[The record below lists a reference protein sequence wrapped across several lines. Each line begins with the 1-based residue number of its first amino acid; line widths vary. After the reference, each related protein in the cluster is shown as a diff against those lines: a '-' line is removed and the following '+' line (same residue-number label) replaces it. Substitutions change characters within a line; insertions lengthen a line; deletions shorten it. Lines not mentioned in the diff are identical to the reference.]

1 MGERDIQNIMEK
13 NLFVYVTNSG
23 TFWDRTNGKN
33 KRLFPNDTV
42 QMESGVIK
50 FGKTND
56 SIYVFRYNKD
66 GKEMYRK
73 DISTPGMYIVS
84 AMFAQ
89 PLVKS
94 PKEVRNLYN
103 RLKGALGKPNFK
115 IEVNEK
121 LRQPYSI
128 KMHTWLDKG
137 FHYRFI
143 ISTKEQNVSLN
154 MVEEIYE
161 LVNRASKINLKQL
174 LTYMG
179 AFNNN
184 GVMVTVNEE
193 FFETVK
199 VISASFRETAAAL
212 N

>member
-1 MGERDIQNIMEK
+1 MET
-13 NLFVYVTNSG
+13 NLFVFVTRGGS
-23 TFWDRTNGKN
+23 FYDRTNGKN
-33 KRLFPNDTV
+33 KRLFPSDTV
-42 QMESGVIK
+42 TMETGIVS
-50 FGKTND
+50 FGKTNGKL
-56 SIYVFRYNKD
+56 YVFRYNES
-66 GKEMYRK
+66 GKELYRK
-73 DISTPGMYIVS
+73 DITEPGMYIVS
-84 AMFAQ
+84 ALFAQ

-103 RLKGALGKPNFK
+103 RLKTSLGKPNFK

-121 LRQPYSI
+121 LRQPFKI

-143 ISTKEQNVSLN
+143 ISTKDENVPLS

-161 LVNRASKINLKQL
+161 LVNRSSKLDLKML
-174 LTYMG
+174 LKYYG
-179 AFNNN
+179 AFNDT
-184 GVMVTVNEE
+184 GTYFTINEE

-199 VISASFRETAAAL
+199 VISNAYRETATAL

>member
-1 MGERDIQNIMEK
+1 MSKNIMEK
-13 NLFVYVTNSG
+13 NLFVYVTSNGS
-23 TFWDRTNGKN
+23 FWDRTNGKN
-33 KRLFPNDTV
+33 KRLFPNDTI
-42 QMESGVIK
+42 QMESGVIS
-50 FGKTND
+50 FGKKNG
-56 SIYVFRYNKD
+56 SIYVFRYNQS
-66 GKEMYRK
+66 GKEMYSK
-73 DISTPGMYIVS
+73 DITAPGMYIVS

-121 LRQPYSI
+121 LRKPYSI

-143 ISTKEQNVSLN
+143 ISTKEENIPLD

-161 LVNRASKINLKQL
+161 LVNRASKVNLKHL
-174 LTYMG
+174 LNYMG

-184 GVMVTVNEE
+184 GVMVTINED

-199 VISASFRETAAAL
+199 VITEAYRETAVAL
-212 N
+212 T